1 MQIGEVIKEFLG
13 EIGLGSARIIS
24 SIALSPD
31 NKYLAVGGSFATDMT
46 SMKGGGDV
54 RIYDFKTKKIVAL
67 LTDNAL
73 RVNTLAFSPDGK
85 LLASVNKGKTIRTYR
100 TDNFKLQKTMEG
112 HERELWNL
120 SFVGNKKIVT
130 CSLDGTV
137 KLWSAEKGKE
147 IAS

>member
-1 MQIGEVIKEFLG
+1 LQTGEVIKEFLG
-13 EIGLGSARIIS
+13 EIGLGSAGIIS

-73 RVNTLAFSPDGK
+73 PVNTLAFSPDRK
-85 LLASVNKGKTIRTYR
+85 LLATGSKGKTIRTYS

-112 HERELWNL
+112 HERE
-120 SFVGNKKIVT
+120 V
-130 CSLDGTV
+130 
-137 KLWSAEKGKE
+137 
-147 IAS
+147 

>member
-1 MQIGEVIKEFLG
+1 
-13 EIGLGSARIIS
+13 
-24 SIALSPD
+24 
-31 NKYLAVGGSFATDMT
+31 MT
-46 SMKGGGDV
+46 SMKDGGDV

-73 RVNTLAFSPDGK
+73 PVNTLAFSPDGK
-85 LLASVNKGKTIRTYR
+85 LLPTSNKVKTIRTYS

-112 HERELWNL
+112 HDREVWNL

>member
-1 MQIGEVIKEFLG
+1 
-13 EIGLGSARIIS
+13 
-24 SIALSPD
+24 
-31 NKYLAVGGSFATDMT
+31 MT

-73 RVNTLAFSPDGK
+73 WVNTLAFSPDGK

-112 HERELWNL
+112 HEREVWTLVL
-120 SFVGNKKIVT
+120 LEIKKIVT